1 MKTRYKIKGVDLLG
15 FLSEN
20 PEPNVKLQFLVKGL
34 TGVIG
39 GYSVM
44 SSHPDYLITVGVIGF
59 ILDTF
64 CSCLIIEEVK

>member
-1 MKTRYKIKGVDLLG
+1 MKTKYKIKGIDFLG

-34 TGVIG
+34 TGIVV
-39 GYSVM
+39 GYSII
-44 SSHPDYLITVGVIGF
+44 SSHPDYLTTVAVIGF